1 MSGFLSLGATNSGG
15 ESFFTP
21 PADTFQPGWFATC
34 QPTAGTP
41 PIPSCLVEL
50 EAAHA
55 AYLNSLVAPSAASQ
69 GYVASA
75 GTAPATSYSPTISL
89 SNVTRPGQ
97 PFQAGDSFAL
107 SIIGAAPNKPVAVTS
122 QHNGAGS
129 SANFGNTDSHGNF
142 STSGVMT
149 ADTIGSWTEQ
159 WSVGGVPLQALTF
172 TVSAAPS
179 ATSASGGGLAPAPL
193 AANPLVANPL
203 ALSASAS
210 WFSGSTFGLPN
221 WMLLL
226 AGGGLLYMGFRHA

>member
-1 MSGFLSLGATNSGG
+1 MSGFLGLGVTETGG

-41 PIPSCLVEL
+41 PIPSCLAEL

-69 GYVASA
+69 GYVAPSA
-75 GTAPATSYSPTISL
+75 HGAITL
-89 SNVTRPGQ
+89 SNVSRPGQ

-107 SIIGAAPNKPVAVTS
+107 SIVGAAPNKPVTVSS
-122 QHNGAGS
+122 QHNGAPSSGS
-129 SANFGNTDSHGNF
+129 FGNTDSSGNF

-149 ADTIGSWTEQ
+149 ADTIGTWTEQ
-159 WSVGGVPLQALTF
+159 WSVGGVALQALTF

-179 ATSASGGGLAPAPL
+179 ATGAASGGQPPTALADSTAP
-193 AANPLVANPL
+193 
-203 ALSASAS
+203 SASISAS
-210 WFSGSTFGLPN
+210 WFSSSTFGLPN

-226 AGGGLLYMGFRHA
+226 GGGGLLFWGFRHA